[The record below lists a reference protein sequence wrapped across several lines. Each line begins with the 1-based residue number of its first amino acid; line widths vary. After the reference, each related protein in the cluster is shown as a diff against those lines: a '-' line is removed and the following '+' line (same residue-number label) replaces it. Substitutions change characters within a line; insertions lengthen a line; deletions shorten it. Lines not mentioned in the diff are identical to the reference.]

1 VLGDIYF
8 HKSHDSKF
16 EELED
21 TEPRLYTLNED
32 LEISINHFETVL
44 KYNDEDFTST
54 DHLLRIYGSSDIPL
68 TSAARNAAIVYEEVH
83 DKGFDPFQTLNLANV
98 YLKSGKLTAACKY
111 FENVKKQAETD
122 PNKDKYSLFNHVE
135 LLKPSFEEQCE
146 I

>member
-1 VLGDIYF
+1 
-8 HKSHDSKF
+8 
-16 EELED
+16 
-21 TEPRLYTLNED
+21 
-32 LEISINHFETVL
+32 
-44 KYNDEDFTST
+44 
-54 DHLLRIYGSSDIPL
+54 RIYGSSDIPL

-98 YLKSGKLTAACKY
+98 YLKSGKLTSACKY
-111 FENVKKQAETD
+111 FETVKKQAETD

>member
-1 VLGDIYF
+1 MQPTLRQTPPI
-8 HKSHDSKF
+8 F
-16 EELED
+16 E
-21 TEPRLYTLNED
+21 NF
-32 LEISINHFETVL
+32 SINATL
-44 KYNDEDFTST
+44 SPK
-54 DHLLRIYGSSDIPL
+54 
-68 TSAARNAAIVYEEVH
+68 SAARNAAIVYEELH